1 MRTFDFT
8 PLYRSSVGFDRLA
21 RLLNESTHTESQK
34 SYPPFNIEV
43 VDEGKYRITM
53 AVAGFTKDE
62 VDIEIEKDS
71 LKVTGQKTGD
81 DKEHNYLHQG
91 IATRSFSQI
100 FRLADHV
107 KVRSAEMLNGMLNIN
122 MELEVPEEMKPRK
135 IAINDPAEARLIE
148 SNAA

>member
-1 MRTFDFT
+1 MHTFDFT

-21 RLLNESTHTESQK
+21 RLLNEATHTESQK
-34 SYPPFNIEV
+34 SYPPYNVEV

-62 VDIEIEKDS
+62 IDIEIEKDS
-71 LKVTGQKTGD
+71 LKVTGQKARENQ
-81 DKEHNYLHQG
+81 EHNYLHQG
-91 IATRSFSQI
+91 IATRSFSRT

-107 KVRSAEMLNGMLNIN
+107 KVQGAGMQNGMLNIEL
-122 MELEVPEEMKPRK
+122 ELEVPEEMKPRK

-148 SNAA
+148 SRAA

>member
-21 RLLNESTHTESQK
+21 RLLNESNHTESQK

-53 AVAGFTKDE
+53 AVAGFDRE
-62 VDIEIEKDS
+62 EIDIEIEKDS
-71 LKVTGQKTGD
+71 LKVTGQKAKE

-91 IATRSFSQI
+91 IATRSFSQT

-107 KVRSAEMLNGMLNIN
+107 KVRGAEMLNGMLNIEL
-122 MELEVPEEMKPRK
+122 ELEVPEEMKPRK
-135 IAINDPAEARLIE
+135 IAINDPAESRLIE
-148 SNAA
+148 SEAA